1 MVILAALRRV
11 YHRPML
17 SRRRFLA
24 ALLGAATAT
33 ILAAC
38 AQAIRSL
45 RPGASPS
52 PSRTPTPTMSPSTTA
67 SPIPTPSPTPERP
80 TLREKAA
87 QLLLIGFR
95 GLTVADAPGIVAD
108 IAERGVGGVVLFS
121 RDQLTGGLRNVE
133 SPDQVRRLVA
143 DLRSRARVA
152 PLIVAIDEEGGLVAR
167 LGPDHGFPATR
178 SPAELGA
185 TGDPGQTR
193 TAAGQMARTEAGVG
207 ITLNLAPVVDLDL
220 NPDNPII
227 GGLDRSFSADPTTV
241 IEHARAFIEA
251 HHDAGVQCAIKHFP
265 GHGSATG
272 DTHGGVVDVT
282 DVWSRTELEPFANL
296 TADGTTD
303 AVLTAHI
310 FNATLDPTD
319 PATLSV
325 ATIGGV
331 LREQLGWDGPVIS
344 DDLQMRAIAD
354 AYGFEETIA
363 LALEAGIDLLL
374 IANQLV
380 YEPDIVS
387 RAIDVIEG
395 LVTTGRITEARL
407 DTSIAR
413 TAVLRRP

>member
-1 MVILAALRRV
+1 
-11 YHRPML
+11 ML

-24 ALLGAATAT
+24 GLLGAAAAT
-33 ILAAC
+33 VLTAC
-38 AQAIRSL
+38 AEAIRSL
-45 RPGASPS
+45 TPGASGS
-52 PSRTPTPTMSPSTTA
+52 
-67 SPIPTPSPTPERP
+67 PTPSPTPSLSP
-80 TLREKAA
+80 SPTATPSPTPTPTAAGLTLREKAA
-87 QLLLIGFR
+87 QLLLVGFR
-95 GLTVADAPGIVAD
+95 GLTTAEAPSVVAD
-108 IAERGVGGVVLFS
+108 IAERGLGGVVLFS

-133 SPDQVRRLVA
+133 SPDQLTRLVA
-143 DLRSRARVA
+143 DLRSGARVA
-152 PLIVAIDEEGGLVAR
+152 PLIVAIDQEGGRVAR

-185 TGDPGQTR
+185 TGDPAQTR
-193 TAAGQMARTEAGVG
+193 TAASQMARTEAGVG
-207 ITLNLAPVVDLDL
+207 ITLNLAPVVDLDI

-227 GGLDRSFSADPTTV
+227 GALDRSFGADPSTV

-272 DTHGGVVDVT
+272 DTHLGVVDVT
-282 DVWSRTELEPFANL
+282 DVWSRTELEPFADL

-310 FNATLDPTD
+310 FNAALDPSY
-319 PATLSV
+319 PATLSA

-331 LREQLGWDGPVIS
+331 LREELGWNGPVIS

-354 AYGFEETIA
+354 AYGFEETVA

-387 RAIDVIEG
+387 RAVDVIEG
-395 LVTTGRITEARL
+395 LVTSGRIGEDRL
-407 DTSIAR
+407 DASIAR